1 MKSLVIS
8 VDFDGT
14 CVTHEYPAIGKDIGA
29 QRVLNQLVDKG
40 HRIILFTMR
49 SGIELE
55 EAKLWFARNDIP
67 LFGVNENPEQHTWTT
82 SPKPF
87 SHFYIDDMALGCPLK
102 SDGKSRMFVNWD
114 RIEQML
120 IDGGVL

>member
-14 CVTHEYPAIGKDIGA
+14 CVTHEYPAVGKDIGA
-29 QRVLNQLVDKG
+29 QKVLKKLVANG

-55 EAKLWFARNDIP
+55 EAKLWFARNGIP
-67 LFGVNENPEQHTWTT
+67 LFGVNENPEQHIWTT

-87 SHFYIDDMALGCPLK
+87 KL
-102 SDGKSRMFVNWD
+102 
-114 RIEQML
+114 
-120 IDGGVL
+120 